1 MYSSVN
7 LSHRDMTYYKEI
19 NKMKI
24 KSIVFLFLVF
34 IVSLTFVACG
44 AKKSETA
51 TTTTTSARE
60 ETKATAD
67 KGYKDTVIFAQGADV
82 TSFDPHVGKET
93 PAVAVTSNIYDTL
106 VDVDPVSGELI
117 PQIAESWEQLD
128 ELTYR
133 FHIRKGMKF
142 HNGEDL
148 KADDVKF
155 SLERAINS
163 SAVSYLVDFIDSVT
177 IEDEYTVTIKTQSPY
192 APALRNLAVPYAAIV
207 PKDYVEANP
216 DILKTQP
223 VGSGPY
229 KFVSWSQNDNIKLE
243 AFEDY
248 YAGAPKTKNVI
259 MKIIPEAA
267 QRTIALETGEIDV
280 AYDLTTS
287 DANRVKNEKGLE
299 LLEVPS
305 LSCYYISFN
314 MNKTPFDNKLVRQA
328 ISYAIDRQLL
338 IDTVNG
344 GSGEAANALVAPAV
358 FGYYNPGELEYNPE
372 KAKELLK
379 EAGYPNG
386 FTCTLWVNNN
396 QSRVEI
402 CQAIQ
407 AMLMEVGITCKVEV
421 LEFGAFISK
430 TTAGEHDMAYFGWVT
445 STKDADYTYYSLEH
459 SSQQGAAGN
468 RTFSNDA
475 TIDALV
481 EKGRASTDSAERQ
494 EVYKE
499 LAIYLKDFMNNAP
512 LIYTSLNA
520 GINSKVQ
527 GFSLDP
533 IGYHK
538 FDNVQV
544 AK

>member
-1 MYSSVN
+1 
-7 LSHRDMTYYKEI
+7 
-19 NKMKI
+19 MKI

-34 IVSLTFVACG
+34 IASFTFVACG
-44 AKKSETA
+44 SKKSETA
-51 TTTTTSARE
+51 ATTTSAAA
-60 ETKATAD
+60 TTTATAD
-67 KGYKDTVIFAQGADV
+67 KGFKDTVIIAQGADV

-93 PAVAVTSNIYDTL
+93 PAVAVTSNIFDTL
-106 VDVDPVSGELI
+106 VDVDPVSGEVI

-128 ELTYR
+128 DLTYR
-133 FHIRKGMKF
+133 FKIRKGLKF

-148 KADDVKF
+148 TADDVKF
-155 SLERAINS
+155 SIERGIASAAI
-163 SAVSYLVDFIDSVT
+163 SYLLNFIDTVT
-177 IEDEYTVTIKTQSPY
+177 VEDEYTVTIKTLAPY
-192 APALRNLAVPYAAIV
+192 APTLRNLAVPYAAIV

-216 DILKTQP
+216 DILKTKP
-223 VGSGPY
+223 VGTGPY
-229 KFVSWSQNDNIKLE
+229 KFVSWSQNDSIKLE
-243 AFEDY
+243 AFDDY
-248 YAGAPKTKNVI
+248 YAGAPKTKNITV
-259 MKIIPEAA
+259 KIIPEAA
-267 QRTIALETGEIDV
+267 QRTIALETGEIDI

-287 DANRVKNEKGLE
+287 DAKRVDNENGLT
-299 LLEVPS
+299 LLQIPS
-305 LSCYYISFN
+305 LSCYYLTFN
-314 MNKTPFDNKLVRQA
+314 MRKAPFDNKLVRQA

-344 GSGEAANALVAPAV
+344 GSGEAATALVAPAV
-358 FGYYNPGELEYNPE
+358 FGFYNPGELEYNPE

-386 FTCTLWVNNN
+386 FTCTLWVNSN
-396 QSRVEI
+396 QSRVEM

-407 AMLMEVGITCKVEV
+407 AMLMDVGITCKVEV
-421 LEFGAFISK
+421 LEFGAYISR
-430 TTAGEHDMAYFGWVT
+430 TTTGEHDMAFFGWVT

-468 RTFSNDA
+468 RSFSDDP

-481 EKGRASTDSAERQ
+481 EKGRTSADSEARLEAY
-494 EVYKE
+494 ED

-520 GINSKVQ
+520 GINDKVQ

-538 FDNVQV
+538 YNNIQV